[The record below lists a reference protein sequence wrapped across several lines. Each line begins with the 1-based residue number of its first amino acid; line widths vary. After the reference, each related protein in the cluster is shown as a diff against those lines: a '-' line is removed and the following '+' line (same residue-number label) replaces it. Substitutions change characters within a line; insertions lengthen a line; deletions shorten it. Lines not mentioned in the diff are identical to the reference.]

1 MLVRTLACTRTGR
14 SAGTV
19 MIANRFLGNPT
30 DRDENGGLR
39 NRRSQGSR
47 TEPPRETEGIATV
60 PYRACAPQFYPNN
73 LRLLRPERRRSNK
86 KTAIGDPNGESM
98 RFFLLRGFP

>member
-1 MLVRTLACTRTGR
+1 
-14 SAGTV
+14 

-39 NRRSQGSR
+39 NRRCHGSR
-47 TEPPRETEGIATV
+47 TEASRETEGIATV

-73 LRLLRPERRRSNK
+73 LRLLRPERSPLACQV
-86 KTAIGDPNGESM
+86 TELLDPSVG
-98 RFFLLRGFP
+98 